1 VLLLLLFYLYNI
13 ITINKAEEI
22 MPPMEEAG
30 IVIETEPEIIPE
42 AETAE
47 EGMPLLETGV
57 IETVITGEELM
68 TGLIA

>member
-1 VLLLLLFYLYNI
+1 
-13 ITINKAEEI
+13 

-30 IVIETEPEIIPE
+30 IVIENEPEIIPE